1 MTIQCSHAE
10 AKLMSNPKINPQIIP
25 QIVAALERFDR
36 EVMCHAHFEDLTTRV
51 EQRILFARDTRLLAL
66 IGPSGVGKSC
76 LVERLARRICEA
88 YREELTAN
96 PTVYPIISIRIAQD
110 ANPAGSAP
118 AAIWRDAYT
127 KILEQLGEV
136 LIDKK
141 TDPSEHN
148 GKPNFQ
154 QDGGSLSLP
163 KFRRTI
169 IRILKERSVK
179 AVIVDEAQHLAVTA
193 SGQQM
198 LKQFNAIKSL
208 ADEAGI
214 PFLLVGP
221 YELYNY
227 LSTESQVIRRSAFE
241 HFEAYHWGRLE
252 DCKKFKQAVLELQ
265 NNLKKILSL
274 DNKLLAHSKELFN
287 LSLGC
292 VGSLTQ
298 LIRDAAGPALAEG
311 LTSLDIDFIKKY
323 ALPIQERIKLQMA
336 IVTGRNTMSVP
347 PKSDERLENLI
358 LTEPKWEDSS
368 EFEPRKNGSVH
379 RRPGRRAPHRD
390 PTGQQELGL

>member
-1 MTIQCSHAE
+1 
-10 AKLMSNPKINPQIIP
+10 MSKPKINAEIIP
-25 QIVAALERFDR
+25 QIVAKLERFDR
-36 EVMCHAHFEDLTTRV
+36 EVMCHAHFEDLTSRV
-51 EQRILFARDTRLLAL
+51 EQRILYARDTRLQAL
-66 IGPSGVGKSC
+66 IGPSGVGKTC
-76 LVERLARRICEA
+76 LVDRLVRRICETF
-88 YREELTAN
+88 REELAVN
-96 PTVYPIISIRIAQD
+96 PTIYPIISIRIAQD

-127 KILEQLGEV
+127 KILQELGEP

-227 LSTESQVIRRSAFE
+227 LANESQVIRRSAFE
-241 HFEAYHWGRLE
+241 HFEAYHWGRPE
-252 DCKKFKQAVLELQ
+252 DRKKFKEAVLQLQ
-265 NNLKKILSL
+265 ENLKKILSL
-274 DNKLLAHSKELFN
+274 DNQILDYSEELFK

-298 LIRDAAGPALAEG
+298 LIRDAAGPALAG
-311 LTSLDIDFIKKY
+311 ALTSLKIDFISNY
-323 ALPIQERIKLQMA
+323 ALPIQERIKLQEA
-336 IVTGRNTMSVP
+336 IATGRNRMTP
-347 PKSDERLENLI
+347 PPDSERRLINLI
-358 LTEPKWEDSS
+358 MAEPKWEDSS
-368 EFEPRKNGSVH
+368 EFDSKKNGSVH

-390 PTGQQELGL
+390 PTGQQELCL